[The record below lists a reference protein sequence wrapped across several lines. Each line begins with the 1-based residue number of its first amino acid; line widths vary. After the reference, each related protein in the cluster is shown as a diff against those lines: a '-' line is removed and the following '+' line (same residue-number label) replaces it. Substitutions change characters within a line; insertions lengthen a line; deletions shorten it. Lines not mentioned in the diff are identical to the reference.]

1 MKPEKMK
8 IKNNQDTQEY
18 FFEEGC
24 YITELWNENS
34 DTAVSIARA
43 RLGPGETTKKH
54 VLNATTERYLILEGE
69 GRVFIGPQDEHTVKK
84 NDVVV
89 IPAATSQYIQNT
101 GEYHLVFLAIC
112 TPRFLQTNYRALE

>member
-1 MKPEKMK
+1 MKPVTMK
-8 IKNNQDTQEY
+8 IKNNQNTEEY

-43 RLGPGETTKKH
+43 RLRPGETTKKH

-69 GRVFIGPQDEHTVKK
+69 GRVFIGTEDGQAVKK
-84 NDVVV
+84 NDVVI
-89 IPAATSQYIQNT
+89 IPAATSQYIHNT
-101 GEYHLVFLAIC
+101 GKDDLVFLAIC
-112 TPRFLQTNYRALE
+112 TPRFLQENYQNME